1 MTELLT
7 IPEVAE
13 RLRVS
18 RRMVEKLLS
27 TGQLRKVGIGTRTLI
42 TDREVEAYIAHQE
55 SLGRQRRA

>member
-18 RRMVEKLLS
+18 ERTVKKLLA
-27 TGQLRKVGIGTRTLI
+27 TGQLRKVGIGARTLI
-42 TDREVEAYIAHQE
+42 TDREVEAFIAQQE
-55 SLGRQRRA
+55 SLGRERRA